1 MADEATNLIKGVR
14 QYVHEVRS
22 EVDKITWP
30 QQDEALAGTIG
41 VVVIVVVV
49 ATVLGVVDFG
59 LSRIMQAILQ

>member
-1 MADEATNLIKGVR
+1 MADESTNFIKGAR

-30 QQDEALAGTIG
+30 HQDEALAGTIG
-41 VVVIVVVV
+41 VIAVVVVV

-59 LSRIMQAILQ
+59 LSRVMQLILQ